1 MTVFLMALTGCSLMV
16 KTPVV
21 ANYNNLDLIDKNTT
35 KNDVAVLLG
44 TPQGVGMY
52 GHKDSLNELQFY
64 YGFAGKFSMSGA
76 NYDSGFSFIT
86 YKDEKPVDL
95 IYFTS
100 KMSGHEIQFKKE
112 ISIKQFADSLQLG
125 KSTFD
130 ELTSVMGQP
139 DYIGRRV
146 NFPANIYN
154 TVGYWDASQ
163 MESKGA
169 IKEKWLLVG
178 YDENKVIQD
187 LIWVSSDAKDIK
199 AFGEVTEQQMK
210 QMSRTVIAGF
220 LPVLEATGLDTG
232 TKIDAVQVDALLK
245 TNPKNVKDVIKVI
258 GKPTALGIKSFKGDN
273 SLNLSHWSFMKL
285 DVKGQEHNYVPSSAT
300 EEQRKQMLESTFT
313 VISVEQSRL
322 MIGHTPDGEIKEILW
337 TYPTK

>member
-1 MTVFLMALTGCSLMV
+1 
-16 KTPVV
+16 
-21 ANYNNLDLIDKNTT
+21 
-35 KNDVAVLLG
+35 
-44 TPQGVGMY
+44 
-52 GHKDSLNELQFY
+52 
-64 YGFAGKFSMSGA
+64 
-76 NYDSGFSFIT
+76 
-86 YKDEKPVDL
+86 
-95 IYFTS
+95 
-100 KMSGHEIQFKKE
+100 
-112 ISIKQFADSLQLG
+112 
-125 KSTFD
+125 
-130 ELTSVMGQP
+130 
-139 DYIGRRV
+139 
-146 NFPANIYN
+146 
-154 TVGYWDASQ
+154 

-232 TKIDAVQVDALLK
+232 TKIDVVQVDALLK
-245 TNPKNVKDVIKVI
+245 TNPKNVKDIVKVI
-258 GKPTALGIKSFKGDN
+258 GKPSALGIKSFKGDD

-285 DVKGQEHNYVPSSAT
+285 DVKGQEHNYVPANAT

-313 VISVEQSRL
+313 VISIEQSRL
-322 MIGHTPDGEIKEILW
+322 MVGHTPNGEIKEILW